1 MFTFSCRER
10 PATGRSKARQLT
22 RAALFAG
29 LATPLVLA
37 AHSRLEAEKPKA
49 VDVADAPAQD
59 TGPLAGAIAGMRYG
73 LSPSDLNRYRHAF
86 SAADNADWQSLSNW
100 SHYLQDVRLMG
111 HLLAQKYLAPE
122 ATPSFADLRAWM
134 DLYGDLPEADDV
146 YRLAQAKRP
155 PDATVP
161 QPRTAPSTGTATT
174 ANADQPNSTE
184 PRTAAGERAFS
195 RYFASDN
202 KTALTEAGRAIAAV
216 GQKASTSHW
225 IAGLASWRMGLF
237 SEAGKHFTAL
247 ANSSTAAGWMQAA
260 GAYWAGRVEERNGLT
275 ANATKW
281 FNFAARDPTTF
292 YGMLA
297 MQKLGVDI
305 AQRPSG
311 GSLTSEHLDT
321 LAQSPA
327 GYRAIAL
334 LELDRRDLAA
344 QELERIDAGHNPK
357 LEAAIVMVAD
367 AARLGEISP
376 NLAQRIARPGDDATQ
391 QFPIPRWRPRGGFQ
405 VDPALVYAVA
415 RQESRF
421 NPKAQSDK
429 GAVGLMQI
437 MPRTA
442 SFVAPKSSAS
452 LLDPSTNL
460 DVGQRVIRSLMQDP
474 NIGENLLLLAVAYN
488 RGPGNQAQ
496 FRQMLEHDDPLLAVE
511 SIPKGET
518 RTFIEHVLANYWAY
532 RARLNGD
539 TTALSD
545 LADGRWPL
553 YRWDDGNGDA
563 ASSGVASNQGRQ
575 PSD

>member
-1 MFTFSCRER
+1 MFTFLRLDRSV
-10 PATGRSKARQLT
+10 PGRSKARHLT
-22 RAALFAG
+22 RAALVAG

-37 AHSRLEAEKPKA
+37 AHSRLEADKPKPPESPA
-49 VDVADAPAQD
+49 ASPVAPAAL
-59 TGPLAGAIAGMRYG
+59 TGPLADAIAGMRYG
-73 LSPSDLNRYRHAF
+73 LNPADLNRYRHAF
-86 SAADNADWQSLSNW
+86 SAADNADWQNLASW
-100 SHYLQDVRLMG
+100 SHYLQDRRLLG
-111 HLLAQKYLAPE
+111 HLLAQQYLAAH
-122 ATPSFADLRAWM
+122 ATPSFADLRSWM

-155 PDATVP
+155 ADATVP
-161 QPRTAPSTGTATT
+161 QPRATQSTESAAV
-174 ANADQPNSTE
+174 ANANQSNSME

-195 RYFASDN
+195 RFFASDN
-202 KTALTEAGRAIAAV
+202 KTALAEAGRAIATV

-237 SEAGKHFTAL
+237 QEAGKHFTAL
-247 ANSSTAAGWMQAA
+247 ASSTTAAGWMQAA

-281 FNFAARDPTTF
+281 YNSAARYPTTF

-305 AQRPSG
+305 AQRLSG
-311 GSLTSEHLDT
+311 DSLTSEHLDT

-344 QELERIDAGHNPK
+344 QELERLDARDNAK

-367 AARLGEISP
+367 AAHLGEISS
-376 NLAQRIARPGDDATQ
+376 NLAQRIARPADDATAN
-391 QFPIPRWRPRGGFQ
+391 FPIPRWRPRGGFR

-421 NPKAQSDK
+421 DPNAESNK

-437 MPRTA
+437 MPSTA
-442 SFVAPKSSAS
+442 SSVAPKSSAS
-452 LLDPSTNL
+452 LKDPSTNL
-460 DVGQRVIRSLMQDP
+460 DVGQRVIRSLLEDP

-488 RGPGNQAQ
+488 RGPGNPAQ
-496 FRQMLEHDDPLLAVE
+496 LRQMLVHDDPLLAVE
-511 SIPKGET
+511 SIPKDET

-532 RARLNGD
+532 RARLSGD
-539 TTALSD
+539 TTSLGDMAE
-545 LADGRWPL
+545 GRWPL
-553 YRWDDGNGDA
+553 YSWDYAG
-563 ASSGVASNQGRQ
+563 GVAAAEAGRH
-575 PSD
+575 SD